1 MSGTSTDTS
10 KETRFERIRILLQ
23 DGLAP
28 TVLDLVDESH
38 LHAGHAGAA
47 SGGSHYRLTI
57 VAPAFSGLNLVRRH
71 RLVYDSVHLMMQ
83 HEIHALAITALTPDE
98 QAAKAVS

>member
-1 MSGTSTDTS
+1 MSVEPSKDT
-10 KETRFERIRILLQ
+10 RCARIESLLREA
-23 DGLAP
+23 LAP

-38 LHAGHAGAA
+38 MHAGHAGAA

-57 VAPAFSGLNLVRRH
+57 VAPAFAGLNLVRRH
-71 RLVYDSVHLMMQ
+71 RLVYDSVLLMMQ

-98 QAAKAVS
+98 LAAKTQR

>member
-1 MSGTSTDTS
+1 MSVEPS
-10 KETRFERIRILLQ
+10 KATRFERIRAQLAEA
-23 DGLAP
+23 LAP
-28 TVLDLVDESH
+28 TVLELVDESH

-57 VAPAFSGLNLVRRH
+57 VAPAFAGLNLVRRH

-83 HEIHALAITALTPDE
+83 HEIHALAITAMTPDE
-98 QAAKAVS
+98 LAARSSQ

>member
-1 MSGTSTDTS
+1 MIPDND
-10 KETRFERIRILLQ
+10 KATRFERIRALIQAALSPASFELI
-23 DGLAP
+23 
-28 TVLDLVDESH
+28 DESH

-57 VAPAFSGLNLVRRH
+57 VAPAFAGLSLVRRH

-98 QAAKAVS
+98 QAAKVNG

>member
-1 MSGTSTDTS
+1 MISDTS
-10 KETRFERIRILLQ
+10 KATRFDRIRALLQ

-98 QAAKAVS
+98 LAAKAV

>member
-1 MSGTSTDTS
+1 MNPDTS
-10 KETRFERIRILLQ
+10 KATRFDRIRALMQAALS
-23 DGLAP
+23 P

-57 VAPAFSGLNLVRRH
+57 VAPAFAGLSLVRRH

-83 HEIHALAITALTPDE
+83 HEIHALAITALTPE
-98 QAAKAVS
+98 ELAAKTS

>member
-1 MSGTSTDTS
+1 MMSPD
-10 KETRFERIRILLQ
+10 KETRSARIEALLEAA
-23 DGLAP
+23 LAP
-28 TVLDLVDESH
+28 VQMTLVDESH

-83 HEIHALAITALTPDE
+83 HEIHALAITALTPE
-98 QAAKAVS
+98 ELAAKTQR

>member
-1 MSGTSTDTS
+1 MNPDTS
-10 KETRFERIRILLQ
+10 KESRFERIRALLQ
-23 DGLAP
+23 AALSP

-57 VAPAFSGLNLVRRH
+57 VAPAFAGLNLVRRH

-83 HEIHALAITALTPDE
+83 HEIHALAITALTPEE
-98 QAAKAVS
+98 QASKAG

>member
-1 MSGTSTDTS
+1 MNTDVS
-10 KETRFERIRILLQ
+10 KATRFERIRTLLQ
-23 DGLAP
+23 DALSP
-28 TVLDLVDESH
+28 VVLDLVDESH

-57 VAPAFSGLNLVRRH
+57 VAPAFAGLSLVRRH

-83 HEIHALAITALTPDE
+83 HEIHALAITALTPEE
-98 QAAKAVS
+98 QAAKASL

>member
-1 MSGTSTDTS
+1 MIAEHA
-10 KETRFERIRILLQ
+10 KETRFERILALLQ
-23 DGLAP
+23 AALAP

-57 VAPAFSGLNLVRRH
+57 VAPAFAGLSLVRRH

-83 HEIHALAITALTPDE
+83 HEIHALAITALTPE
-98 QAAKAVS
+98 QQAAKAD

>member
-1 MSGTSTDTS
+1 MIPDAT
-10 KETRFERIRILLQ
+10 KATRFERIRALIQDALQ
-23 DGLAP
+23 P
-28 TVLDLVDESH
+28 TALDLIDESH

-57 VAPAFSGLNLVRRH
+57 VAPAFTGLSLVRRH

-98 QAAKAVS
+98 QAAKAR

>member
-1 MSGTSTDTS
+1 MIPEES
-10 KETRFERIRILLQ
+10 KATRFERIRALIQ
-23 DGLAP
+23 AALAP
-28 TVLDLVDESH
+28 TTLDLIDESH

-57 VAPAFSGLNLVRRH
+57 VAPAFAGLSLVRRH

-98 QAAKAVS
+98 QAAKAG

>member
-1 MSGTSTDTS
+1 MIPDTS
-10 KETRFERIRILLQ
+10 KATRLTRIEALLQ
-23 DGLAP
+23 EALSP
-28 TVLDLVDESH
+28 TVLELVDESH

-47 SGGSHYRLTI
+47 SGGIHYRLTI
-57 VAPAFSGLNLVRRH
+57 VAPAFAGLNLVRRH

-98 QAAKAVS
+98 LAAKAKS

>member
-1 MSGTSTDTS
+1 MTDTS
-10 KETRFERIRILLQ
+10 KETRSARIEALLHSA
-23 DGLAP
+23 LAP
-28 TVLDLVDESH
+28 SSMELLDESY

-57 VAPAFSGLNLVRRH
+57 VAPAFAGLSLVRRH

-98 QAAKAVS
+98 LAAKAAR

>member
-1 MSGTSTDTS
+1 MISDQS
-10 KETRFERIRILLQ
+10 KETRSTRIEALLAAA
-23 DGLAP
+23 LTP
-28 TVLDLVDESH
+28 TAMTLVDESH

-57 VAPAFSGLNLVRRH
+57 VAPAFAGLNLVRRH

-83 HEIHALAITALTPDE
+83 HEIHALAITALTPEE
-98 QAAKAVS
+98 QAAKADKV

>member
-1 MSGTSTDTS
+1 MNAETDKS
-10 KETRFERIRILLQ
+10 TRFERIRVLLHEA
-23 DGLAP
+23 LAP

-98 QAAKAVS
+98 LAAKAVS

>member
-1 MSGTSTDTS
+1 MNPDTS
-10 KETRFERIRILLQ
+10 KATRFDRIQALMQAALS
-23 DGLAP
+23 P
-28 TVLDLVDESH
+28 TVLELVDESH

-57 VAPAFSGLNLVRRH
+57 VAPAFAGLNLVRRH

-98 QAAKAVS
+98 FAARAQ

>member
-1 MSGTSTDTS
+1 MNPDTS
-10 KETRFERIRILLQ
+10 KATRFDRIR
-23 DGLAP
+23 GLMQAALSP

-57 VAPAFSGLNLVRRH
+57 VAPAFAGLSLVRRH

-83 HEIHALAITALTPDE
+83 HEIHALAITALTPE
-98 QAAKAVS
+98 ELAAKTS

>member
-1 MSGTSTDTS
+1 MNPDNT
-10 KETRFERIRILLQ
+10 KATRFDRIRALLQ
-23 DGLAP
+23 AALSP

-47 SGGSHYRLTI
+47 SGGSHYRLMI
-57 VAPAFSGLNLVRRH
+57 VAPAFAGLNLVRRH

-83 HEIHALAITALTPDE
+83 HEIHALAITALTPE
-98 QAAKAVS
+98 ELAAKTA

>member
-1 MSGTSTDTS
+1 MIPDNS
-10 KETRFERIRILLQ
+10 KETRFDRIRTLLQ
-23 DGLAP
+23 AALSP

-57 VAPAFSGLNLVRRH
+57 VAPAFAGLSLVRRH

-83 HEIHALAITALTPDE
+83 HEIHALAISALTPE
-98 QAAKAVS
+98 QHAAKAD